1 MYYLTESRRFSEVLV
16 REGPALAA
24 ALLVSELL
32 YKFHSFTLECVA
44 FLGTWYAFSRLIHI
58 ATKRG

>member
-1 MYYLTESRRFSEVLV
+1 MYHLTESHRFSEVLV
-16 REGPALAA
+16 QEGPALAA

-44 FLGTWYAFSRLIHI
+44 FLGTWYALSRLIH
-58 ATKRG
+58 AAAKRG